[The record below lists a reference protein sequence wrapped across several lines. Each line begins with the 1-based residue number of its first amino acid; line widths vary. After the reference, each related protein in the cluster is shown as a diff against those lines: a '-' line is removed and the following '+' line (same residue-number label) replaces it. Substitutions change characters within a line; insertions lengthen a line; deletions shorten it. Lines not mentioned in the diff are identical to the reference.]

1 MIDRLEML
9 KTRLQRIYDLAMATS
24 SEKHFFLW
32 LYDYV
37 RTFDREEEMGGFVD
51 LVKQDRDNDYGRIH
65 ELEPLATKEI
75 EAIYMKVSKYI
86 KDKKIEHPVITK
98 ELNEY
103 EMAKRGDYSS
113 SRGHLEDLYDKLT
126 YSLMT
131 MVEDGSEDDLR
142 FAQQFGKVSDER
154 RISEWIFSPSYT
166 EYDMLKEGLKKIQE
180 TRLWYAWD
188 KITLAYRTIDDYG
201 HEVVKE
207 LLDSGRHFEA
217 MNWSGLQSEMLG
229 IIDEKNN
236 PNRQPYE
243 FISKDYRYY
252 LGKVHLAEYEYLQY
266 VVKKGLRLSKRKV
279 TLTTAPLEVKW
290 RLIRNDEY
298 LVSMVNGKE
307 ITYSMGDDGAKL
319 IVEIDKNAGAVFNED
334 VYEEISGV
342 VPKTKTKKEVQRK
355 AYDVARAINNRI
367 LNETLVQMFLKTGFD
382 KIGFNPSYQRI

>member
-1 MIDRLEML
+1 
-9 KTRLQRIYDLAMATS
+9 
-24 SEKHFFLW
+24 
-32 LYDYV
+32 
-37 RTFDREEEMGGFVD
+37 
-51 LVKQDRDNDYGRIH
+51 
-65 ELEPLATKEI
+65 
-75 EAIYMKVSKYI
+75 
-86 KDKKIEHPVITK
+86 
-98 ELNEY
+98 
-103 EMAKRGDYSS
+103 
-113 SRGHLEDLYDKLT
+113 
-126 YSLMT
+126 
-131 MVEDGSEDDLR
+131 
-142 FAQQFGKVSDER
+142 
-154 RISEWIFSPSYT
+154 
-166 EYDMLKEGLKKIQE
+166 MLKEGLKKIQE

-298 LVSMVNGKE
+298 LVLMVNGKE

-334 VYEEISGV
+334 VYEEISGE